1 MATLRFLSAG
11 ATHAGLVRE
20 VNEDHFCIDGD
31 NGVWVVADGMG
42 GHASGQTASRLA
54 VEHIVDYM
62 TRWRYVDNFVWP
74 FDIDSSLSYGENS
87 VATAIRVGNVR
98 VYNHALVNPECT
110 GMGTTVVMLHYEGK
124 AGLVIGHVG
133 DSRCY
138 RLRHGQLD
146 RLTRDHS
153 LARQLAES
161 AQLSESEAQAYVGS
175 NVILRAVG
183 VEDHIEVDCCT
194 SDPCDQDVYLLCS
207 DGLSDLLSDEILHAQ
222 LTLHGDAPAT
232 AVSTLISMANQA
244 GGHDNITAI
253 VIRIE
258 YDLSQPESESTQP
271 RIKTE
276 N

>member
-98 VYNHALVNPECT
+98 VYNHALVNRRVHRYGDNCCHAA
-110 GMGTTVVMLHYEGK
+110 LRGK
-124 AGLVIGHVG
+124 SRLG
-133 DSRCY
+133 DWTCW
-138 RLRHGQLD
+138 G
-146 RLTRDHS
+146 
-153 LARQLAES
+153 
-161 AQLSESEAQAYVGS
+161 
-175 NVILRAVG
+175 
-183 VEDHIEVDCCT
+183 
-194 SDPCDQDVYLLCS
+194 
-207 DGLSDLLSDEILHAQ
+207 
-222 LTLHGDAPAT
+222 
-232 AVSTLISMANQA
+232 
-244 GGHDNITAI
+244 
-253 VIRIE
+253 
-258 YDLSQPESESTQP
+258 
-271 RIKTE
+271 
-276 N
+276 

>member
-11 ATHAGLVRE
+11 ATHPGLVRE

-31 NGVWVVADGMG
+31 HGVWVVADGMG

-54 VEHIVDYM
+54 VQHIIDFM
-62 TRWRYVDNFVWP
+62 TRWRHVEGFIWP
-74 FDIDSSLSYGENS
+74 FDIDAEASFGENS
-87 VATAIRVGNVR
+87 VMTAIRVGNVR
-98 VYNHALVNPECT
+98 VYNHALVHPQCS
-110 GMGTTVVMLHYEGK
+110 GMGTTVVMLHYEEQL
-124 AGLVIGHVG
+124 GLVIGHVG

-138 RLRHGQLD
+138 RLRHGQLA
-146 RLTRDHS
+146 RLTSDHS

-183 VEDHIEVDCCT
+183 VEDDIEVDCCT

-207 DGLSDLLSDEILHAQ
+207 DGLSDLISDETIQAQ
-222 LTLHGDAPAT
+222 LIQHAETPSA

-258 YDLSQPESESTQP
+258 YDLTGQDSESTQP
-271 RIKTE
+271 RVRLPD
-276 N
+276 